1 MLAFCASPSFPTP
14 ASLSLPPLMAATP
27 FQKGGKLS
35 ENGRGVLEWPRVSP
49 PLLALLNALL
59 LALVVVEV
67 WPQFAGDGPTWG
79 TRGTWGVQQPIE
91 ALLGSP
97 GVARGR
103 NDANSPHPSPM
114 CAFCPHFSPMCAFR
128 PIPSPWCAFRPCL
141 PHVRIPPPSLPYV
154 RIPPPSLP
162 HVLIPPPSLLR
173 VRIPPPSLP
182 HVRIPPP
189 SLPLVRIP
197 PPSLPHVRIPPPS
210 FPLVRIPTP
219 SLPHVRIPPPSFS
232 HVRIQEPVVTSSI
245 RPQAATGE
253 AAAATTTGG
262 VVVDG
267 RGCSRCVR
275 GEQCS
280 FHVWVRPPARWVLPP
295 VAPASSEQENGA
307 EGGNKGEGE
316 SSSGSSMEPSWWK
329 KDVTLSLLGPA
340 LGHGEV
346 QCLDPPACS
355 HLRISYRLWDAGTYS
370 ATLHVGCANLNF
382 SPAFAAHFN
391 STYRHDLATWSLS
404 IGWPES
410 VSQKVPGSAGA
421 PAKAVDAAA
430 GDSDESAVSG
440 ADDAG
445 DSGDSGDAAY
455 SRPADASD
463 SGAAAAADVDDGGD
477 SAARSSSEGRVLLDD
492 VAAGDEALG
501 EGDTT
506 SADTAYPNATP
517 PDAASPSKLPSPCA
531 LSSIPGRWTK
541 ARSGKYIW
549 AFFPC
554 APAASPPS
562 RWIEQL
568 ASRGIREINIVGDSH
583 QRVLAL
589 HLHWL
594 LSGEADKRIRKGHL
608 DFSKESRNERNETM
622 RINFYWVDGI
632 YRNDEFGCSHRGIY
646 THRNTTFPTN
656 VSTTA
661 DVTLL
666 EAGYW
671 MNKWCTEPV
680 QAMRAHLPEYLN
692 WGLQF
697 AAQTGKP
704 IVLRTA
710 PPVPNGGDH
719 CFVGSYPGP
728 ATNLALMEINR
739 LMRQLTA
746 GGKVYGGGANG
757 LGKKRADSA
766 NETGYSEAD
775 VDPAEPWDD
784 ASISRAFTVDEMRQ
798 VSTVPVF
805 DSWKI
810 EAPRYMDVCPK
821 KDHHYSCYREF
832 ANRKAEIRGP
842 VGEAVARALVHFLLH
857 TL

>member
-1 MLAFCASPSFPTP
+1 MCLVRKPQRDPVVGDLLVLIARAAYNISFFSRDVETRYRLFDLFSTLVVPCLSVPQRARRMASHTVTN
-14 ASLSLPPLMAATP
+14 AVAATP

-35 ENGRGVLEWPRVSP
+35 ENGKSVLEWPRVSP
-49 PLLALLNALL
+49 PLLAVLNALL

-97 GVARGR
+97 GVARGHH
-103 NDANSPHPSPM
+103 DGNSSATRAPSH
-114 CAFCPHFSPMCAFR
+114 AADR
-128 PIPSPWCAFRPCL
+128 PSNAAHAPFYA
-141 PHVRIPPPSLPYV
+141 SLEQE
-154 RIPPPSLP
+154 ICWS
-162 HVLIPPPSLLR
+162 S
-173 VRIPPPSLP
+173 
-182 HVRIPPP
+182 
-189 SLPLVRIP
+189 
-197 PPSLPHVRIPPPS
+197 
-210 FPLVRIPTP
+210 
-219 SLPHVRIPPPSFS
+219 
-232 HVRIQEPVVTSSI
+232 EPVVTSSI
-245 RPQAATGE
+245 RPAAAAAVVAAATGE
-253 AAAATTTGG
+253 AAEAAAATGG
-262 VVVDG
+262 VVVGG
-267 RGCSRCVR
+267 RGCRRCVR

-280 FHVWVRPPARWVLPP
+280 FHVWVQPPAHWVLPP
-295 VAPASSEQENGA
+295 VDNASSERETSG
-307 EGGNKGEGE
+307 EGGNSGEGE
-316 SSSGSSMEPSWWK
+316 SSSSSSGGMEPSWWK

-355 HLRISYRLWDAGTYS
+355 HLRISYRLWDVGTYS

-404 IGWPES
+404 IGWLES
-410 VSQKVPGSAGA
+410 VSEKIHGFAGA
-421 PAKAVDAAA
+421 SATADAAA
-430 GDSDESAVSG
+430 GG
-440 ADDAG
+440 ANAGSNGDDAG
-445 DSGDSGDAAY
+445 DSGEAAY
-455 SRPADASD
+455 SRGADASDSSD
-463 SGAAAAADVDDGGD
+463 SGAAAAADDDVDGGD
-477 SAARSSSEGRVLLDD
+477 SAARSSSEDRVLLND

-506 SADTAYPNATP
+506 STDTTLPDTTSPDTTAPDTTSPDTTA
-517 PDAASPSKLPSPCA
+517 PDATSPSKLPSPCA
-531 LSSIPGRWTK
+531 LSSIPGRWTQTH
-541 ARSGKYIW
+541 SGKYIW

-554 APAASPPS
+554 APAESPPS

-568 ASRGIREINIVGDSH
+568 ASRGIREINIAGDSH

-594 LSGEADKRIRKGHL
+594 LSGEADKRIRKGHS

-632 YRNDEFGCSHRGIY
+632 YRNDEFGCSHRGVF

-656 VSTTA
+656 MSTTA

-680 QAMRAHLPEYLN
+680 QAMRAHLSEYLN

-697 AAQTGKP
+697 AAQFGKL

-746 GGKVYGGGANG
+746 SGKVYGGGANV

-775 VDPAEPWDD
+775 ADPAEPWDD
-784 ASISRAFTVDEMRQ
+784 ASISRAFTVDGKRQ
-798 VSTVPVF
+798 ASTVPVF

-832 ANRKAEIRGP
+832 ANRKAKIRGV

-857 TL
+857 NL

>member
-1 MLAFCASPSFPTP
+1 
-14 ASLSLPPLMAATP
+14 
-27 FQKGGKLS
+27 
-35 ENGRGVLEWPRVSP
+35 
-49 PLLALLNALL
+49 
-59 LALVVVEV
+59 
-67 WPQFAGDGPTWG
+67 
-79 TRGTWGVQQPIE
+79 
-91 ALLGSP
+91 
-97 GVARGR
+97 
-103 NDANSPHPSPM
+103 
-114 CAFCPHFSPMCAFR
+114 MCAFR

-210 FPLVRIPTP
+210 FPLVRIPPP

-232 HVRIQEPVVTSSI
+232 HVRIQGPTWGPCAPSSPCHTSRPHARVKYQNPYLLPSVSSVLTCHVT
-245 RPQAATGE
+245 P
-253 AAAATTTGG
+253 
-262 VVVDG
+262 
-267 RGCSRCVR
+267 
-275 GEQCS
+275 
-280 FHVWVRPPARWVLPP
+280 FPPASSNPLLFRAPPLRPSPAPVLR
-295 VAPASSEQENGA
+295 APSSASISEQENGA

-757 LGKKRADSA
+757 LDLSNRD
-766 NETGYSEAD
+766 
-775 VDPAEPWDD
+775 
-784 ASISRAFTVDEMRQ
+784 FRQ
-798 VSTVPVF
+798 
-805 DSWKI
+805 
-810 EAPRYMDVCPK
+810 
-821 KDHHYSCYREF
+821 
-832 ANRKAEIRGP
+832 
-842 VGEAVARALVHFLLH
+842 
-857 TL
+857 

>member
-1 MLAFCASPSFPTP
+1 MASHTVTN
-14 ASLSLPPLMAATP
+14 AATP

-103 NDANSPHPSPM
+103 NDANSATRAPSH
-114 CAFCPHFSPMCAFR
+114 AADR
-128 PIPSPWCAFRPCL
+128 PSNAAHAPSYAALEQDICW
-141 PHVRIPPPSLPYV
+141 S
-154 RIPPPSLP
+154 S
-162 HVLIPPPSLLR
+162 
-173 VRIPPPSLP
+173 
-182 HVRIPPP
+182 
-189 SLPLVRIP
+189 
-197 PPSLPHVRIPPPS
+197 
-210 FPLVRIPTP
+210 
-219 SLPHVRIPPPSFS
+219 
-232 HVRIQEPVVTSSI
+232 EPVVTSSI

-253 AAAATTTGG
+253 AAAAATTGG

-445 DSGDSGDAAY
+445 DSGDAAY

-477 SAARSSSEGRVLLDD
+477 SAARSSSEDRVLLDD

-506 SADTAYPNATP
+506 SKDTAYPNATP

-632 YRNDEFGCSHRGIY
+632 YRNDEFGC
-646 THRNTTFPTN
+646 
-656 VSTTA
+656 
-661 DVTLL
+661 
-666 EAGYW
+666 
-671 MNKWCTEPV
+671 
-680 QAMRAHLPEYLN
+680 
-692 WGLQF
+692 
-697 AAQTGKP
+697 
-704 IVLRTA
+704 
-710 PPVPNGGDH
+710 
-719 CFVGSYPGP
+719 
-728 ATNLALMEINR
+728 
-739 LMRQLTA
+739 
-746 GGKVYGGGANG
+746 
-757 LGKKRADSA
+757 
-766 NETGYSEAD
+766 
-775 VDPAEPWDD
+775 
-784 ASISRAFTVDEMRQ
+784 
-798 VSTVPVF
+798 
-805 DSWKI
+805 
-810 EAPRYMDVCPK
+810 
-821 KDHHYSCYREF
+821 
-832 ANRKAEIRGP
+832 
-842 VGEAVARALVHFLLH
+842 
-857 TL
+857 

>member
-1 MLAFCASPSFPTP
+1 
-14 ASLSLPPLMAATP
+14 
-27 FQKGGKLS
+27 
-35 ENGRGVLEWPRVSP
+35 
-49 PLLALLNALL
+49 
-59 LALVVVEV
+59 
-67 WPQFAGDGPTWG
+67 
-79 TRGTWGVQQPIE
+79 
-91 ALLGSP
+91 
-97 GVARGR
+97 
-103 NDANSPHPSPM
+103 
-114 CAFCPHFSPMCAFR
+114 MCAFR

-141 PHVRIPPPSLPYV
+141 PHVRIPPPSLPHV

-210 FPLVRIPTP
+210 LPLVRIPPP

-232 HVRIQEPVVTSSI
+232 HVRIQGPTWGPCAPSSPCHTSRPHARVKYQNPYLLPSVSSVLTCHVT
-245 RPQAATGE
+245 P
-253 AAAATTTGG
+253 
-262 VVVDG
+262 
-267 RGCSRCVR
+267 
-275 GEQCS
+275 
-280 FHVWVRPPARWVLPP
+280 FPPASSNPLLFRAPPLRPSPAPVLR
-295 VAPASSEQENGA
+295 APSSASISEQENGA

-316 SSSGSSMEPSWWK
+316 SSSGSSMEASWWK

-410 VSQKVPGSAGA
+410 
-421 PAKAVDAAA
+421 
-430 GDSDESAVSG
+430 
-440 ADDAG
+440 
-445 DSGDSGDAAY
+445 
-455 SRPADASD
+455 
-463 SGAAAAADVDDGGD
+463 
-477 SAARSSSEGRVLLDD
+477 
-492 VAAGDEALG
+492 
-501 EGDTT
+501 
-506 SADTAYPNATP
+506 
-517 PDAASPSKLPSPCA
+517 
-531 LSSIPGRWTK
+531 

-646 THRNTTFPTN
+646 THRNTAFPTN

-775 VDPAEPWDD
+775 ADPAEPWDD

-810 EAPRYMDVCPK
+810 EAPRFVK
-821 KDHHYSCYREF
+821 S
-832 ANRKAEIRGP
+832 
-842 VGEAVARALVHFLLH
+842 
-857 TL
+857 

>member
-1 MLAFCASPSFPTP
+1 MASREPSATR
-14 ASLSLPPLMAATP
+14 AA
-27 FQKGGKLS
+27 QRAAAGARG
-35 ENGRGVLEWPRVSP
+35 GRGV
-49 PLLALLNALL
+49 AA
-59 LALVVVEV
+59 
-67 WPQFAGDGPTWG
+67 
-79 TRGTWGVQQPIE
+79 I
-91 ALLGSP
+91 
-97 GVARGR
+97 RGR
-103 NDANSPHPSPM
+103 RAHVGNTRHVGCAAANRSAAGLARPHPSPM

-210 FPLVRIPTP
+210 FPLVRIPPP

-410 VSQKVPGSAGA
+410 VSQKVPGSAVHQQMNGWDCA
-421 PAKAVDAAA
+421 FCCMHCCIPPWVVA
-430 GDSDESAVSG
+430 
-440 ADDAG
+440 
-445 DSGDSGDAAY
+445 
-455 SRPADASD
+455 
-463 SGAAAAADVDDGGD
+463 
-477 SAARSSSEGRVLLDD
+477 EGTQQQVH
-492 VAAGDEALG
+492 V
-501 EGDTT
+501 
-506 SADTAYPNATP
+506 
-517 PDAASPSKLPSPCA
+517 
-531 LSSIPGRWTK
+531 
-541 ARSGKYIW
+541 IW

-757 LGKKRADSA
+757 LGLDGA
-766 NETGYSEAD
+766 G
-775 VDPAEPWDD
+775 V
-784 ASISRAFTVDEMRQ
+784 
-798 VSTVPVF
+798 
-805 DSWKI
+805 
-810 EAPRYMDVCPK
+810 
-821 KDHHYSCYREF
+821 
-832 ANRKAEIRGP
+832 
-842 VGEAVARALVHFLLH
+842 
-857 TL
+857 